1 MKMRVRVCVID
12 YGMGNITSIENSL
25 KFLAI
30 KYDVISNYNDLK
42 NYSHIILPGVGS
54 FKMAMKNLRKIKLV
68 QQIKNL
74 VKRNEIKILG
84 ICLGM
89 QLLGKS
95 SKENGKTNG
104 LGLMNYEVDKF
115 RKNKKIK
122 IPHVGFNQIKI
133 KKNKNHFFNEIK
145 NDADFYF
152 VHSYKINSD
161 KPFDFDYCT
170 CNYDKEFLAGFNKNN
185 IYGTQFHPEKSQS
198 NGLTLLFNFLKS

>member
-1 MKMRVRVCVID
+1 MKKKVCVID

-25 KFLAI
+25 KYLAVN
-30 KYDVISNYNDLK
+30 YDVISNFHKFK
-42 NYSHIILPGVGS
+42 NYSHMILPGVGS
-54 FKMAMKNLRKIKLV
+54 FKTAMKNLKKRKLDK
-68 QQIKNL
+68 QIKYL
-74 VKRNEIKILG
+74 VKNNKIKILG

-104 LGLMNYEVDKF
+104 LGLMNYEVDKL
-115 RKNKKIK
+115 RKSKKIK

-133 KKNKNHFFNEIK
+133 KKNKNFFFNKIS
-145 NDADFYF
+145 NDSDFYF
-152 VHSYKINSD
+152 VHSYKININ
-161 KPFDFDYCT
+161 KKFDFDYCT
-170 CNYDKEFLAGFNKNN
+170 CNYNKDFLAAFNKNN

>member
-1 MKMRVRVCVID
+1 MKLRVCIID
-12 YGMGNITSIENSL
+12 YGMGNITSVENSL

-30 KYDVISNYNDLK
+30 KYDIISNYSDLK
-42 NYSHIILPGVGS
+42 KYSHIILPGVGS
-54 FKMAMKNLRKIKLV
+54 FKIAMKNLKKIKLN

-74 VKRNEIKILG
+74 VKRNQVKILG

-104 LGLMNYEVDKF
+104 LGLMNYEVDKL
-115 RKNKKIK
+115 RKNFKIK
-122 IPHVGFNQIKI
+122 IPHVGFNQIQI
-133 KKNKNHFFNEIK
+133 KKNKNHFFDKIE

-152 VHSYKINSD
+152 VHSYKINFN
-161 KPFDFDYCT
+161 KKFDFDHCT
-170 CNYDKEFLAGFNKNN
+170 SSYGKEFLAGFNKDN

-198 NGLTLLFNFLKS
+198 NGLTLLYNFLKS

>member
-1 MKMRVRVCVID
+1 MKIKACIVD

-30 KYDVISNYNDLK
+30 NYDVISNYHEFK
-42 NYSHIILPGVGS
+42 NYSHVILPGVGS
-54 FKMAMKNLRKIKLV
+54 FKTAMKNLKERRLD
-68 QQIKNL
+68 QQIKYL
-74 VKRNEIKILG
+74 VKNNKIKILG

-104 LGLMNYEVDKF
+104 LGLMSYEVDKL

-133 KKNKNHFFNEIK
+133 KKNKNHFFDKIT

-152 VHSYKINSD
+152 VHSYKINVN
-161 KPFDFDYCT
+161 KKFDFDYCT
-170 CNYDKEFLAGFNKNN
+170 CNYDKEFLAGFNKKN

-198 NGLTLLFNFLKS
+198 NGLTLLFNFFKS

>member
-1 MKMRVRVCVID
+1 MKKKVCVID

-25 KFLAI
+25 KYLAVN
-30 KYDVISNYNDLK
+30 YDVISNFHKFK
-42 NYSHIILPGVGS
+42 NYSHMILPGVGS
-54 FKMAMKNLRKIKLV
+54 FKTAMKNLKKRKLD
-68 QQIKNL
+68 QQIKYL
-74 VKRNEIKILG
+74 VKNNKIKILG

-104 LGLMNYEVDKF
+104 LGLMDYEVDKL
-115 RKNKKIK
+115 RKSKKIK

-133 KKNKNHFFNEIK
+133 KKNKNFFFNKIS
-145 NDADFYF
+145 NDSDFYF
-152 VHSYKINSD
+152 VHSYKININ
-161 KPFDFDYCT
+161 KKFDFDYCT
-170 CNYDKEFLAGFNKNN
+170 CNYNKNFLAAFNKNN